1 MSNEMAHEITAAMA
15 HEITTA
21 MAHEITNH
29 SGSKNVQQVG
39 ENSNRKPLSFH

>member
-1 MSNEMAHEITAAMA
+1 MSGKMAHEITA
-15 HEITTA
+15 E

-39 ENSNRKPLSFH
+39 ENSNRKRKKVFI